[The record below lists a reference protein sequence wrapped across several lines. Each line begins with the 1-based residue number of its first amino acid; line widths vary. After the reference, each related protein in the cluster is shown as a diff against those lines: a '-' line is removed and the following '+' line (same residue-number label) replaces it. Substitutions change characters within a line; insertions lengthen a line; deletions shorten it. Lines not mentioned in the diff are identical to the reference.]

1 MYNFCELLL
10 LEEENKC
17 VVIPDR
23 ELTTDRG
30 RDTIKIQLG
39 EPIYCYLEEYEW
51 QVTYSKAATSPK
63 PTLDCAHESW
73 DLELTPWPKDSSE
86 SNF

>member
-1 MYNFCELLL
+1 VFLHQLLCLIFIFVLFFNTPCVCYLAISYMYNFCELLL

-39 EPIYCYLEEYEW
+39 EPIYCYLEEYE
-51 QVTYSKAATSPK
+51 
-63 PTLDCAHESW
+63 
-73 DLELTPWPKDSSE
+73 
-86 SNF
+86 